1 MANIFREVDE
11 DIRKER
17 YINLFRKYGVYAIA
31 IIVIIVGT
39 LAGIQFYSGYQV
51 NKNEMLFAEYINIIE
66 NNSDDTLEKLSDSG
80 NTSNLFLN
88 GMYLLKRSDLL
99 VASGQIDQATL
110 LLSEAIE
117 NNNLNKIH
125 NDVAIYKLLMINIE
139 TLSIEEI
146 KSYQNKLISE
156 VDAFYLTEELIAIK
170 FLIEGQKEDAIKKF
184 SELSTNNSVPIEIKN
199 RSAVFI
205 KIASQWT
212 D

>member
-39 LAGIQFYSGYQV
+39 LAVIQFYSGYQV

-117 NNNLNKIH
+117 NNALNKIH

-205 KIASQWT
+205 KIASQ
-212 D
+212 

>member
-17 YINLFRKYGVYAIA
+17 YINLFRKYGVYVIA
-31 IIVIIVGT
+31 IIIIIVGT

-99 VASGQIDQATL
+99 VASGQIDQATS

-117 NNNLNKIH
+117 NNTFNKIH

-146 KSYQNKLISE
+146 KSYQDKLISE

-205 KIASQWT
+205 KIANQ
-212 D
+212 

>member
-17 YINLFRKYGVYAIA
+17 YINLFRKYGVYVIA

-80 NTSNLFLN
+80 ETSNIFLN

-170 FLIEGQKEDAIKKF
+170 FLLEGQKEDAIKKF
-184 SELSTNNSVPIEIKN
+184 SEILTNNGVPVEIKN
-199 RSAVFI
+199 RSKVFI
-205 KIASQWT
+205 KIANQ
-212 D
+212 

>member
-17 YINLFRKYGVYAIA
+17 YINLFRKYGVYVIA

-66 NNSDDTLEKLSDSG
+66 KNSDDTLEKLSDSG

-117 NNNLNKIH
+117 NNALNKIH

-205 KIASQWT
+205 KIANQ
-212 D
+212 

>member
-17 YINLFRKYGVYAIA
+17 YINLFRKYGVYVIA

-66 NNSDDTLEKLSDSG
+66 NNSDDILEKLSDSG
-80 NTSNLFLN
+80 ETSNIFLN

-117 NNNLNKIH
+117 NNALNKIH

-156 VDAFYLTEELIAIK
+156 VDAFYLIEELIAIK

-184 SELSTNNSVPIEIKN
+184 SELSANNSVPIEIKN

-205 KIASQWT
+205 KIANQ
-212 D
+212 

>member
-17 YINLFRKYGVYAIA
+17 YINLFRKYGVYVIA

-110 LLSEAIE
+110 LLSEAIG
-117 NNNLNKIH
+117 NNTLNKIH

-205 KIASQWT
+205 KIANQ
-212 D
+212 

>member
-17 YINLFRKYGVYAIA
+17 YINLFRKYGVYVIA

-117 NNNLNKIH
+117 NNTLNKIH

-139 TLSIEEI
+139 ILSIEEI

-205 KIASQWT
+205 KIANQ
-212 D
+212 

>member
-17 YINLFRKYGVYAIA
+17 YINLFRKYGVYVIA

-117 NNNLNKIH
+117 NNALNKIH

-139 TLSIEEI
+139 TFSIEEI

-170 FLIEGQKEDAIKKF
+170 FLIEGQKEDAITKF

-205 KIASQWT
+205 KIANQ
-212 D
+212 

>member
-17 YINLFRKYGVYAIA
+17 YINLFRKYGVYVIA
-31 IIVIIVGT
+31 IIVIIVGS

-80 NTSNLFLN
+80 ETSNIFLN

-110 LLSEAIE
+110 LLSEAIK

-125 NDVAIYKLLMINIE
+125 NNVAIYKLLMINIE

-156 VDAFYLTEELIAIK
+156 VDAFYLIEELIAIK

-205 KIASQWT
+205 KIANQ
-212 D
+212 

>member
-17 YINLFRKYGVYAIA
+17 YINLFRKYGVYVIA

-51 NKNEMLFAEYINIIE
+51 NKNEILFAEYINIIE

-117 NNNLNKIH
+117 NNTLNKIH

-170 FLIEGQKEDAIKKF
+170 FLIEGQKENAIKKF

-205 KIASQWT
+205 KIANQ
-212 D
+212 

>member
-184 SELSTNNSVPIEIKN
+184 SELSTDNSVPIEIKN

-205 KIASQWT
+205 KIANQ
-212 D
+212 

>member
-17 YINLFRKYGVYAIA
+17 YINLFRKYGVYVIA

-39 LAGIQFYSGYQV
+39 VAGIQFYSGYQV

-80 NTSNLFLN
+80 ETSNIFLN

-117 NNNLNKIH
+117 NNTLNKIH

-156 VDAFYLTEELIAIK
+156 VDAFYLIEELIAIK

-184 SELSTNNSVPIEIKN
+184 SELSANNSVPIEIKN

-205 KIASQWT
+205 KIANQ
-212 D
+212 

>member
-99 VASGQIDQATL
+99 VASSQIDQATL

-117 NNNLNKIH
+117 NNTLNKIH

-205 KIASQWT
+205 KIANQ
-212 D
+212 

>member
-1 MANIFREVDE
+1 
-11 DIRKER
+11 
-17 YINLFRKYGVYAIA
+17 
-31 IIVIIVGT
+31 
-39 LAGIQFYSGYQV
+39 
-51 NKNEMLFAEYINIIE
+51 MLFAKYINIIE

-99 VASGQIDQATL
+99 VASGKIDQATL

-117 NNNLNKIH
+117 NNALNKIH

-139 TLSIEEI
+139 TFSIEEI

-170 FLIEGQKEDAIKKF
+170 FLIEGQKEDAITKF

-205 KIASQWT
+205 KIANQ
-212 D
+212 

>member
-17 YINLFRKYGVYAIA
+17 YINLFRKYGVYVIA

-80 NTSNLFLN
+80 ETSNIFLN

-125 NDVAIYKLLMINIE
+125 NNVAIYKLLMINME

-156 VDAFYLTEELIAIK
+156 VDALYLIEELIAIK

-205 KIASQWT
+205 KIANQ
-212 D
+212 

>member
-17 YINLFRKYGVYAIA
+17 YINLFRKYGVYVIS

-66 NNSDDTLEKLSDSG
+66 KNSGDTLEKLSDSG

-99 VASGQIDQATL
+99 VASSQIDQATL

-117 NNNLNKIH
+117 NNALNKIH

-139 TLSIEEI
+139 TLNIEEI

-205 KIASQWT
+205 KIASQ
-212 D
+212 

>member
-17 YINLFRKYGVYAIA
+17 YINLFRKYGVYVIA

-117 NNNLNKIH
+117 NNTLNKIH

-139 TLSIEEI
+139 TLNIEEI

-156 VDAFYLTEELIAIK
+156 VDAFYLIEELIAIK
-170 FLIEGQKEDAIKKF
+170 FLIEGKKEDAIKKF

-205 KIASQWT
+205 KIASQ
-212 D
+212 

>member
-17 YINLFRKYGVYAIA
+17 HINLFRKYGVYVIA

-117 NNNLNKIH
+117 NNVLNKIH

-139 TLSIEEI
+139 ILSIEEI

-205 KIASQWT
+205 KIASQ
-212 D
+212 

>member
-17 YINLFRKYGVYAIA
+17 YINLFRKYGVFVIA
-31 IIVIIVGT
+31 IIVIIVGS

-51 NKNEMLFAEYINIIE
+51 NKNEILFAEYINIIE

-80 NTSNLFLN
+80 ETSNIFLN

-205 KIASQWT
+205 KIANQ
-212 D
+212 

>member
-17 YINLFRKYGVYAIA
+17 YINLFRKYGVYVIA

-80 NTSNLFLN
+80 ETSNIFLN

-117 NNNLNKIH
+117 NNALNKIH

-170 FLIEGQKEDAIKKF
+170 FLIEGEKEDAIKKF

-205 KIASQWT
+205 KIANQ
-212 D
+212 

>member
-17 YINLFRKYGVYAIA
+17 YINLFRKYGVYVIA

-80 NTSNLFLN
+80 ETSNIFLN

-117 NNNLNKIH
+117 NNTLNKIH

-156 VDAFYLTEELIAIK
+156 VDAFYLIEELIAIK

-205 KIASQWT
+205 KIANQ
-212 D
+212 

>member
-17 YINLFRKYGVYAIA
+17 YINLFRKYGVYVIA

-80 NTSNLFLN
+80 ETSNIFLN

-117 NNNLNKIH
+117 NNALNKIH

-139 TLSIEEI
+139 ILSIEEI

-156 VDAFYLTEELIAIK
+156 VDAFYLIEELIAIK

-205 KIASQWT
+205 KIANQ
-212 D
+212 

>member
-17 YINLFRKYGVYAIA
+17 YINLFRKYGVYVIA

-51 NKNEMLFAEYINIIE
+51 NKNEMLFAKYINIIE

-80 NTSNLFLN
+80 ETSNIFLN

-99 VASGQIDQATL
+99 VASGQIDQASL
-110 LLSEAIE
+110 LLSEAIK

-156 VDAFYLTEELIAIK
+156 VDAFYLIEELIAIK

-184 SELSTNNSVPIEIKN
+184 SELSANNSVPIEIKN

-205 KIASQWT
+205 KIANQLT

>member
-17 YINLFRKYGVYAIA
+17 YINLFRKYGVYVIA

-117 NNNLNKIH
+117 NNALNKIH

-170 FLIEGQKEDAIKKF
+170 FLIEGQKEDAITKF

-205 KIASQWT
+205 KIANQ
-212 D
+212 

>member
-17 YINLFRKYGVYAIA
+17 YINLFRKYGVYVIA
-31 IIVIIVGT
+31 IVVIIVGT

-80 NTSNLFLN
+80 ETSNIFLN

-110 LLSEAIE
+110 LLSDAID
-117 NNNLNKIH
+117 NNALNKIH

-146 KSYQNKLISE
+146 KLYQNKLISE
-156 VDAFYLTEELIAIK
+156 VDAFYLIEELIAIK
-170 FLIEGQKEDAIKKF
+170 FLIGGQKEDAIKKF
-184 SELSTNNSVPIEIKN
+184 SELSANNSVPIEIKN

-205 KIASQWT
+205 KIANQ
-212 D
+212 

>member
-17 YINLFRKYGVYAIA
+17 YINLFRKYGVYVIA

-99 VASGQIDQATL
+99 VASGQIAQATL

-117 NNNLNKIH
+117 NNALNKIH

-205 KIASQWT
+205 KIASQ
-212 D
+212 

>member
-80 NTSNLFLN
+80 ETSNIFLN

-205 KIASQWT
+205 KIANQ
-212 D
+212 

>member
-17 YINLFRKYGVYAIA
+17 YINLFRKYGVYVIA

-39 LAGIQFYSGYQV
+39 LASIQFYSGYQV

-99 VASGQIDQATL
+99 VASGQIGQATL

-117 NNNLNKIH
+117 NNTLNKIH

-139 TLSIEEI
+139 TLNIEEI

-199 RSAVFI
+199 RSEVFI
-205 KIASQWT
+205 KIANQ
-212 D
+212 

>member
-17 YINLFRKYGVYAIA
+17 YINLFRKYGVYVIA

-80 NTSNLFLN
+80 ETSNIFLN

-156 VDAFYLTEELIAIK
+156 VDAFYLIEELIAIK
-170 FLIEGQKEDAIKKF
+170 FLLEGQKEDAIKKF

-205 KIASQWT
+205 KIANQ
-212 D
+212 

>member
-117 NNNLNKIH
+117 DNTLNKIH

-146 KSYQNKLISE
+146 KLYQNKLISE

-170 FLIEGQKEDAIKKF
+170 FLIEGQKENAIKKF
-184 SELSTNNSVPIEIKN
+184 SDLSTNNSVPIEIKN

-205 KIASQWT
+205 KIANQ
-212 D
+212 

>member
-17 YINLFRKYGVYAIA
+17 YINLFRKYGVYVIA

-80 NTSNLFLN
+80 ETSNIFLN

-146 KSYQNKLISE
+146 KLYQNKLISE
-156 VDAFYLTEELIAIK
+156 VDAFYLIEELIAIK
-170 FLIEGQKEDAIKKF
+170 FLIGGQKEDAIRKF
-184 SELSTNNSVPIEIKN
+184 SELSANNSVPIEIKN

-205 KIASQWT
+205 KIANQ
-212 D
+212 

>member
-17 YINLFRKYGVYAIA
+17 YINLFRKYGVYVIA

-80 NTSNLFLN
+80 ETSNIFLN

-117 NNNLNKIH
+117 NNALNKIH

-156 VDAFYLTEELIAIK
+156 VDAFYLIEELIAIK

-205 KIASQWT
+205 KIANQ
-212 D
+212 

>member
-1 MANIFREVDE
+1 MVNIFREVDE

-17 YINLFRKYGVYAIA
+17 YINLFRKYGVYIIA

-51 NKNEMLFAEYINIIE
+51 DKNEMLFAEYINIIE

-80 NTSNLFLN
+80 ETSNIFLN

-110 LLSEAIE
+110 LLSEAID
-117 NNNLNKIH
+117 NNTLNKIH

-139 TLSIEEI
+139 KFSIEEI

-170 FLIEGQKEDAIKKF
+170 FLIEGQKENAIKKF
-184 SELSTNNSVPIEIKN
+184 SELSTNNSVPIEIRN
-199 RSAVFI
+199 RSVVFI
-205 KIASQWT
+205 KIANQ
-212 D
+212 

>member
-17 YINLFRKYGVYAIA
+17 YINLFRKYGVYVIA

-80 NTSNLFLN
+80 ETSNIFLN

-125 NDVAIYKLLMINIE
+125 NNVAIYKLLMINIE

-156 VDAFYLTEELIAIK
+156 VDAFYLIEELIAIK

-184 SELSTNNSVPIEIKN
+184 SELSANNSVPIEIKN

-205 KIASQWT
+205 KIANQ
-212 D
+212 

>member
-1 MANIFREVDE
+1 
-11 DIRKER
+11 
-17 YINLFRKYGVYAIA
+17 
-31 IIVIIVGT
+31 
-39 LAGIQFYSGYQV
+39 
-51 NKNEMLFAEYINIIE
+51 MLFAEYINIIE

-80 NTSNLFLN
+80 ETSNIFLN

-117 NNNLNKIH
+117 NNALNKIH
-125 NDVAIYKLLMINIE
+125 NDVAIYKILMINIE

-184 SELSTNNSVPIEIKN
+184 SELSTNDSVPIEIKN

-205 KIASQWT
+205 KIANQ
-212 D
+212 

>member
-1 MANIFREVDE
+1 
-11 DIRKER
+11 
-17 YINLFRKYGVYAIA
+17 
-31 IIVIIVGT
+31 
-39 LAGIQFYSGYQV
+39 
-51 NKNEMLFAEYINIIE
+51 MLFAEYINIIE
-66 NNSDDTLEKLSDSG
+66 NNSDDALEKLSDSDE
-80 NTSNLFLN
+80 TSNIFLN

-110 LLSEAIE
+110 LLSEAID
-117 NNNLNKIH
+117 NNTLNKIH

-170 FLIEGQKEDAIKKF
+170 LLIEGKKEDAIKKF

-199 RSAVFI
+199 RSTVFI
-205 KIASQWT
+205 KIANQ
-212 D
+212 